1 MQRPIIQ
8 SEVDPKCAL
17 ETLCELLPYG
27 FGDAEF
33 ERVHHWGARGKLNR
47 FKNYCQGPI
56 EKNGLF
62 RPGDNNHLLH
72 PRLLYILQHC
82 NQLPPGRKNFYP
94 LTAEA
99 LTAHPPTKK
108 SAK

>member
-47 FKNYCQGPI
+47 FKNYCQGL
-56 EKNGLF
+56 NVVY
-62 RPGDNNHLLH
+62 RV
-72 PRLLYILQHC
+72 
-82 NQLPPGRKNFYP
+82 
-94 LTAEA
+94 LTIQEHWDGFARIVRV
-99 LTAHPPTKK
+99 KYFF
-108 SAK
+108 